1 MTELDRE
8 LKRLDDMCAQIGE
21 TAKDIESR
29 ASFSRSDL
37 VDMVREEM
45 CDNYCRFPRFYA
57 GDDERLK
64 LKCDRCPLRLLK

>member
-1 MTELDRE
+1 MTELDIQI
-8 LKRLDDMCAQIGE
+8 KRLNDIADKIGD